1 MHISGVTSPGRAVN
15 GRLQPGHSSRRRC
28 ASSAGPEVTLLDYGA
43 GNVRSVRNALNKLG
57 CIVKEV
63 CAASL
68 AILRAH
74 LQTLPAQ
81 SLNEPRMCIECVH
94 FAGQPG
100 SRRQLNACIHFML
113 ATLHVTCFDRSA
125 QRRQHRLAQM
135 SVTGPALQLLKT
147 FKLGMHNT
155 GQLVRRHTEC
165 EEASISRRRQ
175 LWPGYGCAGGAGLRG
190 ATERVHPGLPHQQL
204 HTPQRTNSSPHRT
217 AHPAGYFTLSLWYS
231 QCLQRRPR
239 SLPALEC
246 IPSHRLILPH
256 GSSLVARRSVAL
268 AAAALA
274 AAAELLEHVPS
285 HTAPAPIRAMC

>member
-1 MHISGVTSPGRAVN
+1 MPGCNSSSHHQNSTSLVLQMHISGFNSPGRAVN

-81 SLNEPRMCIECVH
+81 SLNEPRKCIECVH

-113 ATLHVTCFDRSA
+113 ATLCLLRSVSAATPAPPRPDGSHWPCVTIA
-125 QRRQHRLAQM
+125 ENVQIGHAQHR
-135 SVTGPALQLLKT
+135 STRTKT
-147 FKLGMHNT
+147 
-155 GQLVRRHTEC
+155 
-165 EEASISRRRQ
+165 
-175 LWPGYGCAGGAGLRG
+175 Y
-190 ATERVHPGLPHQQL
+190 
-204 HTPQRTNSSPHRT
+204 
-217 AHPAGYFTLSLWYS
+217 
-231 QCLQRRPR
+231 
-239 SLPALEC
+239 
-246 IPSHRLILPH
+246 
-256 GSSLVARRSVAL
+256 
-268 AAAALA
+268 
-274 AAAELLEHVPS
+274 
-285 HTAPAPIRAMC
+285 